1 MEFSSIFHEPTSR
14 FAYATE
20 KNAFSIRIKTK
31 KSDIQKIIFH
41 SQDKY
46 IPLDYIDSRFSNQM
60 SLYASDS
67 YYDYW
72 EIKIKVKVICLR
84 YFFEIVDFDGTVS
97 FMGNIDFYE
106 NAITDVD
113 LMFDLPQNLRE
124 EEIFTVPKWAKN
136 KIMYQIFSSRYASSK
151 AVSPELWYKENL
163 GRNDVFSGDLK
174 GITEHLEHIKELGA
188 DAIYFTPIFKSK
200 SIHKYDI
207 EDYYTIDSS
216 LGTNE
221 DFKFLVEKAHTLG
234 IKIILDAVFNHT
246 SRDFFAFAD
255 ILKNGENSKYKNWYY
270 IEDFPVS
277 DVDCEGAPNLLCFSY
292 YPGMPKLNLSNP
304 ETRKYFLDV
313 ASFWIS
319 EYKIDGWRLDVADE
333 ITHDFWQD
341 FRKTVRAKNPEAL
354 IIGECWH
361 YTPDFLDGTQW
372 DSAMNY
378 PFYNAVRN
386 FIAYESISAKKFVES
401 LNFIQG
407 NYHEDVFKVLWNHID
422 NHDTPRFLHQA
433 AENKNKQ
440 MLASAIQIL
449 WPGMPMIYYGDEYA
463 LTGAQ
468 DPDCRRGMPW
478 DKDRQDLVMF
488 EWYKKLISIRKTHLS
503 FTEGNLV
510 STEIDED
517 SKTIVFKREYNSE
530 TSYLVLSLGK
540 SKENPQILQKFV
552 GKKDLLSDS
561 CFDGSVKIQA
571 LAFCK

>member
-31 KSDIQKIIFH
+31 KSDIKKIIFH

-136 KIMYQIFSSRYASSK
+136 KIVYQIFSSRYASSK
-151 AVSPELWYKENL
+151 TVSPELWYKENL

-277 DVDCEGAPNLLCFSY
+277 NVDCEGAPNLLCFSY

-319 EYKIDGWRLDVADE
+319 EYKIDGWRLGFADE

-341 FRKTVRAKNPEAL
+341 FR
-354 IIGECWH
+354 
-361 YTPDFLDGTQW
+361 
-372 DSAMNY
+372 
-378 PFYNAVRN
+378 
-386 FIAYESISAKKFVES
+386 
-401 LNFIQG
+401 
-407 NYHEDVFKVLWNHID
+407 
-422 NHDTPRFLHQA
+422 
-433 AENKNKQ
+433 
-440 MLASAIQIL
+440 
-449 WPGMPMIYYGDEYA
+449 
-463 LTGAQ
+463 
-468 DPDCRRGMPW
+468 
-478 DKDRQDLVMF
+478 
-488 EWYKKLISIRKTHLS
+488 
-503 FTEGNLV
+503 
-510 STEIDED
+510 
-517 SKTIVFKREYNSE
+517 
-530 TSYLVLSLGK
+530 
-540 SKENPQILQKFV
+540 
-552 GKKDLLSDS
+552 
-561 CFDGSVKIQA
+561 
-571 LAFCK
+571 